1 MRLALALALALL
13 ASPALGDT
21 VTVVT
26 PIYSQLVAFPTPAGF
41 KADYESEQ
49 QGTYILE
56 FVPRSESVTT
66 WSQMVTVTGAAGLA
80 GQLTVEGFAERLAA
94 GYQNACPQTFA
105 ALRLDAPVIK
115 GAVAAFAGYLGCG
128 STGTQSE
135 AMVFV
140 IVQGRSEVYSL
151 QWAERGPALTTPPNP
166 DPALWLT
173 RADALG
179 QMRLCDPVT
188 GEAAPYPSCTGN

>member
-1 MRLALALALALL
+1 MRLALALALL
-13 ASPALGDT
+13 ASPALGES

-26 PIYSQLVAFPTPAGF
+26 PIYSQLVAFPTPADF

-56 FVPRSESVTT
+56 FVPRAESVNT

-80 GQLTVEGFAERLAA
+80 GQIPVEEFAERLAA
-94 GYQNACPQTFA
+94 GYQNTCPQTFA
-105 ALRLDAPVIK
+105 ALKLDDPVIK

-128 STGTQSE
+128 STGAQSE

-151 QWAERGPALTTPPNP
+151 QWAERGPALTAPPNP
-166 DPALWLT
+166 DPAIWLT
-173 RADALG
+173 RAATLS
-179 QMRLCDPVT
+179 QMRLCDPVE
-188 GEAAPYPSCTGN
+188 GEAAPYPTCTGN

>member
-1 MRLALALALALL
+1 MRLALALALVLL
-13 ASPALGDT
+13 APPALAEAI
-21 VTVVT
+21 TVVT
-26 PIYSQLVAFPTPAGF
+26 PIYSQLVAFPIPANF
-41 KADYESEQ
+41 KADYESEH
-49 QGTYILE
+49 QGSYIVE
-56 FVPRSESVTT
+56 FVPHGESVKD

-80 GQLTVEGFAERLAA
+80 GQMPVAEFADRLAA

-105 ALRLDAPVIK
+105 ALRLVAPVIA
-115 GAVAAFAGYLGCG
+115 GAKAAFAGYLGCG
-128 STGTQSE
+128 SSGTRSE

-140 IVQGRSEVYSL
+140 IVQGRSEIYSI

-166 DPALWLT
+166 DPDIWLA

-179 QMRLCDPVT
+179 LLRLCDPVP

>member
-1 MRLALALALALL
+1 MRLALAFALL
-13 ASPALGDT
+13 ASPALGQA

-26 PIYSQLVAFPTPAGF
+26 PIYSQLVAFPTPADF

-56 FVPRSESVTT
+56 FVPRAETVNT

-80 GQLTVEGFAERLAA
+80 GQIPVEEFAERLAS
-94 GYQNACPQTFA
+94 GYRNACPQTFA
-105 ALRLDAPVIK
+105 ALKLDDPVID
-115 GAVAAFAGYLGCG
+115 GAVAVFAGYLGCG
-128 STGTQSE
+128 STGAQSE

-151 QWAERGPALTTPPNP
+151 QWAERGPALTAPPNP
-166 DPALWLT
+166 DPAIWLT

-179 QMRLCDPVT
+179 QMRLCDPVA

>member
-1 MRLALALALALL
+1 MRLALAFALL
-13 ASPALGDT
+13 ASPALGQA

-26 PIYSQLVAFPTPAGF
+26 PIYSQLVAFPTPADF

-56 FVPRSESVTT
+56 FVPRSESVNT
-66 WSQMVTVTGAAGLA
+66 WTQMVTVTGAAGLA
-80 GQLTVEGFAERLAA
+80 GQMPVEEFAERLAA
-94 GYQNACPQTFA
+94 GYQNACPDTFA
-105 ALRLDAPVIK
+105 ALGLDAPVIK

-128 STGTQSE
+128 STGAQSE

-140 IVQGRSEVYSL
+140 IVQGRSDVYSL
-151 QWAERGPALTTPPNP
+151 QWAERGPALTAPPNP
-166 DPALWLT
+166 DPAIWLP

-179 QMRLCDPVT
+179 QMRLCDPVA

>member
-1 MRLALALALALL
+1 MRLALALALT
-13 ASPALGDT
+13 ASPALADAI
-21 VTVVT
+21 TVVT
-26 PIYSQLVAFPTPAGF
+26 PIYSQLVAFPTPADF

-49 QGTYILE
+49 QGSYILE

-66 WSQMVTVTGAAGLA
+66 WTQMVTVTGAAGLA
-80 GQLTVEGFAERLAA
+80 GQLTVEEFAERLAA

-105 ALRLDAPVIK
+105 ALRLDDPVIK

-140 IVQGRSEVYSL
+140 IVQGRSEIYSI
-151 QWAERGPALTTPPNP
+151 QWAERGPALTSPPNP
-166 DPALWLT
+166 DPEIWLA

-179 QMRLCDPVT
+179 LLRLCDPVL

>member
-1 MRLALALALALL
+1 MRLALAFALL
-13 ASPALGDT
+13 ASPALGEA

-26 PIYSQLVAFPTPAGF
+26 PIYSQLVAFPTPADF

-56 FVPRSESVTT
+56 FVPRSESVNT
-66 WSQMVTVTGAAGLA
+66 WTQMVTVTGAAGLA
-80 GQLTVEGFAERLAA
+80 GQMPVEEFAERLAA
-94 GYQNACPQTFA
+94 GYQNACPDTFA
-105 ALRLDAPVIK
+105 ALGLDAPVIK
-115 GAVAAFAGYLGCG
+115 GAVAAFAGSLGCG

-140 IVQGRSEVYSL
+140 IVQGRSDVYSL
-151 QWAERGPALTTPPNP
+151 QWAERGPALTAPPNP
-166 DPALWLT
+166 DPDIWLP

-179 QMRLCDPVT
+179 QMRLCDPVA

>member
-1 MRLALALALALL
+1 MRLAFALALL
-13 ASPALGDT
+13 AQPTLADA

-26 PIYSQLVAFPTPAGF
+26 PIYSQLVAFPTPEGF

-56 FVPRSESVTT
+56 FVPRSESVST
-66 WSQMVTVTGAAGLA
+66 WTQMVTVTGAAGLA
-80 GQLTVEGFAERLAA
+80 GQLPVEEFAERLAA

-105 ALRLDAPVIK
+105 ALKLDDPVIV
-115 GAVAAFAGYLGCG
+115 GAAAVFAGYLGCG
-128 STGTQSE
+128 STGAQSE

-151 QWAERGPALTTPPNP
+151 QWAERGLALSAPPNP
-166 DPALWLT
+166 DPAIWLT
-173 RADALG
+173 RAATLG
-179 QMRLCDPVT
+179 QMRLCDPVA

>member
-1 MRLALALALALL
+1 MRLALAFALL
-13 ASPALGDT
+13 ASPALGQA

-26 PIYSQLVAFPTPAGF
+26 PIYSQLVAFPTPADF

-56 FVPRSESVTT
+56 FVPRAETVNT
-66 WSQMVTVTGAAGLA
+66 WSQMVTVTGAVGLA
-80 GQLTVEGFAERLAA
+80 GQIPVEEFAERLAA
-94 GYQNACPQTFA
+94 GYQNACPDTFA
-105 ALRLDAPVIK
+105 ALGLDAPVIK

-128 STGTQSE
+128 STGSQSE
-135 AMVFV
+135 AMVFL

-151 QWAERGPALTTPPNP
+151 QWAERGPALTAPPNP
-166 DPALWLT
+166 DPAIWLT
-173 RADALG
+173 RAGALG
-179 QMRLCDPVT
+179 QLRLCDPVA